1 MCIIPESNERI
12 TVMMVS
18 GPCKNCA
25 YIRGYT
31 AYLWNIGNNVGL
43 PPLVLAIIY
52 IYTDAAL
59 TVIATP
65 GSINCSRFSH
75 IFSWSFFFCYALLEK
90 ETERDRERSKN
101 HHFIRSNERRIR
113 GYVARSLRT
122 SEEEHRESKRGARC
136 IG

>member
-1 MCIIPESNERI
+1 MQKLCIHPRI
-12 TVMMVS
+12 H
-18 GPCKNCA
+18 
-25 YIRGYT
+25 
-31 AYLWNIGNNVGL
+31 GL
-43 PPLVLAIIY
+43 FVEHWKQCRPAATGTRYY

>member
-1 MCIIPESNERI
+1 
-12 TVMMVS
+12 MMVS

-75 IFSWSFFFCYALLEK
+75 IFSWSFFFAMHFLRKRQREIEREVKTIILSDQTNGELE
-90 ETERDRERSKN
+90 DM
-101 HHFIRSNERRIR
+101 
-113 GYVARSLRT
+113 
-122 SEEEHRESKRGARC
+122 
-136 IG
+136 